1 MEGSIIFY
9 TYGSTLELNG
19 QQFEAGRLTEDLLN
33 LSPDDYHPLHERM
46 VRIRT
51 LMDIYEY
58 VRKSELWWKLNDE
71 MEQLC
76 QELRRYTVFRLLPDD
91 CYDAFFSVIREITGQ
106 FSLFPPEEHSLSE
119 DDQTKLLSASAEEFF
134 QSDDGDSDPEISL
147 GLLDLFRRREGSEE
161 KGELFYYEMFRLL
174 GACEDTWSAYKKY
187 IDRYMMYLHDIR
199 AFVPTI
205 RNFIKFIL
213 STLTTNGPESYAAAL
228 YGFYND
234 DRTAEKLIV
243 NPITYHGDCYR
254 RHDEYMLS
262 YVPRELPDGSM
273 AICQEHVTDSLQA
286 LMKADYML
294 ALNSG
299 HNIRRCIIC
308 GKYFMLKSGV
318 HALYCEGACPHAP
331 GYTCRQF
338 GTVEVQKELA
348 KNNPKVKAKLTA
360 FSRITKD
367 MQRGAISQEDARRAK
382 DHVRD
387 RLYDALRSPDISVE
401 EFSEQ
406 ISTAQVYEYCRITRV
421 SKPRGRPPKAKAG
434 GPMTNEELV
443 RRYYGGDERTLEELY
458 RRNLGLIRRIAR
470 ETARE
475 FNCLHMDRER
485 PGELSGYT
493 KTILEDLC
501 GEGALEFLTRV
512 QSREYDESRAV
523 LATYLY
529 PHLKGRM
536 TRWLEQHIGNLS
548 LSKHEMDAVRQA
560 QRLYHSGQFSIEEI
574 AEKMDVLLEQ
584 AVKHIRY
591 NTHFV
596 GVNDLIPGSYD
607 GDPFERLMPGNLSVS
622 AEQVVYRKVCI
633 ELLQELFD
641 ALPKKD
647 RDILGKFY
655 GVFGFEKT
663 SLKEI
668 GMYHMMKESAVEK
681 AKERAVTKLKKAY
694 PGSRLQIWR
703 NVHRM
708 IRRPILPAKDDRA
721 LRRSFTTST
730 LRNQESG
737 RS

>member
-1 MEGSIIFY
+1 
-9 TYGSTLELNG
+9 
-19 QQFEAGRLTEDLLN
+19 
-33 LSPDDYHPLHERM
+33 
-46 VRIRT
+46 
-51 LMDIYEY
+51 
-58 VRKSELWWKLNDE
+58 
-71 MEQLC
+71 
-76 QELRRYTVFRLLPDD
+76 
-91 CYDAFFSVIREITGQ
+91 
-106 FSLFPPEEHSLSE
+106 
-119 DDQTKLLSASAEEFF
+119 
-134 QSDDGDSDPEISL
+134 
-147 GLLDLFRRREGSEE
+147 
-161 KGELFYYEMFRLL
+161 
-174 GACEDTWSAYKKY
+174 
-187 IDRYMMYLHDIR
+187 
-199 AFVPTI
+199 
-205 RNFIKFIL
+205 
-213 STLTTNGPESYAAAL
+213 
-228 YGFYND
+228 
-234 DRTAEKLIV
+234 
-243 NPITYHGDCYR
+243 
-254 RHDEYMLS
+254 
-262 YVPRELPDGSM
+262 
-273 AICQEHVTDSLQA
+273 
-286 LMKADYML
+286 
-294 ALNSG
+294 
-299 HNIRRCIIC
+299 
-308 GKYFMLKSGV
+308 
-318 HALYCEGACPHAP
+318 
-331 GYTCRQF
+331 
-338 GTVEVQKELA
+338 
-348 KNNPKVKAKLTA
+348 
-360 FSRITKD
+360 
-367 MQRGAISQEDARRAK
+367 
-382 DHVRD
+382 
-387 RLYDALRSPDISVE
+387 
-401 EFSEQ
+401 
-406 ISTAQVYEYCRITRV
+406 
-421 SKPRGRPPKAKAG
+421 
-434 GPMTNEELV
+434 MTNEELV
-443 RRYYGGDERTLEELY
+443 RRYYGGDERALEELY

-708 IRRPILPAKDDRA
+708 ILLDGSGRRLLFDAVFPVLHGKNGEDGTVQGLFELAGVPVIGCGTLSSALCMDKDRAHQLAALAGIRVPRSHVFHSSDDFSRIAQAAEELGYPVFVKPVRAGSSFGITKVSGPEELPAAMEEAFRHDSAVILEETIPGFEVGCAVMGNEELTVGLVDEIALSEGFFNYEEKYTLKTSAIHCPARIPPEKAAEIQAAAKTIYRA
-721 LRRSFTTST
+721 LDCRVFARVDLFLTPDGEIVFNEVNTIPGFTAHSRYPSMMQGIGISFGELVTR
-730 LRNQESG
+730 LIELG
-737 RS
+737 VAG